1 MTVTALRQHTT
12 SSSILSGN
20 PATVR
25 LLLHS
30 SSSGTYPVVSL
41 TSRAKRLT
49 TTASTRDVQQLPQ
62 QTDLLDVYR
71 GLVATGRIRY
81 DEDQIRIVMQLRRL
95 SNTLRDYAPPAFVS
109 EYYQPS
115 RASSDESVRAVG
127 KHEYEYDRDAADPPW
142 YAPSPAKST
151 SEERSYADVKS
162 LVRLRSQAEALAEL
176 RTPKGL
182 LLTGPPGCGKSFL
195 VDLWVST
202 LPTPFKTRKH
212 YSELVLEIYR
222 GVWEETRRRKTVL
235 YAHEQVQSQ
244 PSSRPAWTRTVR
256 AQWQKLLE
264 SGALPKSWRS
274 VAYRDAIASAH
285 SRHLNF
291 PPIPFAIAHR
301 LVTQHWLLAFDE
313 LQLLDVS
320 SAGLLADVLSW
331 YWRMGGVVVASS
343 NKVPDDL
350 YRGGVQRERLEPF
363 VEALKARCPIL
374 EMLGKG
380 DWRREKASDGLR
392 SYWFTKNHEDEFWAC
407 VEGLTTA
414 GESSKRDLSIFGR
427 KLIVPHSTE
436 DVCRFTFSELCDETL
451 GPADYISIAAH
462 FRTVIITSIPI
473 LKVSAKNQSRR
484 FISLIDALYEAR
496 CRVIA
501 LAEAEPD
508 ELFFPDAVLEDAGS
522 GEIRDD
528 ALSEDQ
534 LMAEAFSESREDFRP
549 NISSY
554 ADKPERPAASPLSLD
569 SLSIFSGEEE
579 RFAYKRA
586 VSRLVEMTSER
597 YAKDDRWDPLT
608 SSRRKWESISI
619 EPSPSNVL
627 PISAKQ
633 VVKEGFRVGSVLDE
647 GYFPNDFAA
656 EATGEGE
663 VRSQQAVD
671 DRPSAPRLAGNHF
684 WGLREDWGDKARRWG
699 KGAAAFDA
707 EKRKEETN

>member
-1 MTVTALRQHTT
+1 MIGN
-12 SSSILSGN
+12 ILSGN
-20 PATVR
+20 PAKR
-25 LLLHS
+25 QLLLHS
-30 SSSGTYPVVSL
+30 SSSGTNPVSL

-49 TTASTRDVQQLPQ
+49 TTANVRDVRQLPQ

-71 GLVATGRIRY
+71 GLVTTGRIRY

-95 SNTLRDYAPPAFVS
+95 SNTLRDYVPSAFVS

-115 RASSDESVRAVG
+115 RVSSDESVRAIE
-127 KHEYEYDRDAADPPW
+127 KHEYGKDGNEPW
-142 YAPSPAKST
+142 YLSSSAKSS
-151 SEERSYADVKS
+151 SEERHYADVKS

-195 VDLWVST
+195 VDLWFST
-202 LPTPFKTRKH
+202 LPTPFKARKH

-222 GVWEETRRRKTVL
+222 GVWEETRRRKSFL
-235 YAHEQVQSQ
+235 YAREHEQSQ

-256 AQWQKLLE
+256 EQWQKLLE

-274 VAYRDAIASAH
+274 VSYRDAIASTY
-285 SRHLNF
+285 SRHLNL
-291 PPIPFAIAHR
+291 PPISFAIAHR
-301 LVTQHWLLAFDE
+301 LVTRHWLLAFDE
-313 LQLLDVS
+313 FQLLDVS

-363 VEALKARCPIL
+363 VEALKVRCPVF
-374 EMLGKG
+374 EMPGKG
-380 DWRREKASDGLR
+380 DWRREKANHGFR
-392 SYWFTKNHEDEFWAC
+392 SYWFTKNREDEFWTC

-414 GESSKRDLSIFGR
+414 SEPSKKDLSIFGR
-427 KLIVPHSTE
+427 ILVVPQSIG
-436 DVCRFTFSELCDETL
+436 DVCRFTFSELCDESL

-496 CRVIA
+496 CRVMA

-508 ELFFPDAVLEDAGS
+508 ELFFPDAVVEDSGS
-522 GEIRDD
+522 ASGGIRDD
-528 ALSEDQ
+528 TLSEDQ
-534 LMAEAFSESREDFRP
+534 LMAEAFSESREVFRS

-554 ADKPERPAASPLSLD
+554 EDKPERPAASPLSLD

-586 VSRLVEMTSER
+586 VSRLIEMTSER

-608 SSRRKWESISI
+608 SNRRKWESISS
-619 EPSPSNVL
+619 EPIPSNVL
-627 PISAKQ
+627 PISASEI
-633 VVKEGFRVGSVLDE
+633 VKEDSRVGRYALDE
-647 GYFPNDFAA
+647 GSFSSDFAA

-663 VRSQQAVD
+663 VRSQQAIG
-671 DRPSAPRLAGNHF
+671 DRPSAPRLAENHF
-684 WGLREDWGDKARRWG
+684 WGVREDWGDKAGRWG

-707 EKRKEETN
+707 QKREEQTK

>member
-1 MTVTALRQHTT
+1 MTALRHT
-12 SSSILSGN
+12 SSSSTLSGN
-20 PATVR
+20 PAKLR

-30 SSSGTYPVVSL
+30 SFSGSNPVSL
-41 TSRAKRLT
+41 TSRAKRL

-71 GLVATGRIRY
+71 GLVAAGRIRY

-109 EYYQPS
+109 EYYQSS
-115 RASSDESVRAVG
+115 RVSSDESVRAV
-127 KHEYEYDRDAADPPW
+127 ERDATEPW
-142 YAPSPAKST
+142 YSPSSAKST
-151 SEERSYADVKS
+151 SEERSYADVKA

-195 VDLWVST
+195 VDLWFST

-222 GVWEETRRRKTVL
+222 GVWEETRRRKTFL
-235 YAHEQVQSQ
+235 YAHEQGQPQ
-244 PSSRPAWTRTVR
+244 PSDRPAWTRAVR

-264 SGALPKSWRS
+264 SGTLPKSWRS
-274 VAYRDAIASAH
+274 VAYRGAIASAH
-285 SRHLNF
+285 SRHLNLS
-291 PPIPFAIAHR
+291 PISFAIAHR

-374 EMLGKG
+374 EMPGKG
-380 DWRREKASDGLR
+380 DWRREKASNGFR

-407 VEGLTTA
+407 AEGLTTA
-414 GESSKRDLSIFGR
+414 SESSKRDLSIFGR
-427 KLIVPHSTE
+427 KLIVPHSTV
-436 DVCRFTFSELCDETL
+436 DVCRFTFSELCDESL

-501 LAEAEPD
+501 LADAEPD
-508 ELFFPDAVLEDAGS
+508 ELFFPDAMAEDSGS
-522 GEIRDD
+522 RVIRDD
-528 ALSEDQ
+528 TLSEDQ
-534 LMAEAFSESREDFRP
+534 LMAEAFSESREGFRP

-586 VSRLVEMTSER
+586 VSRLIEMTSEH
-597 YAKDDRWDPLT
+597 YAKDNQWDPLT
-608 SSRRKWESISI
+608 SNRRKWERINT
-619 EPSPSNVL
+619 EPIPSNVL
-627 PISAKQ
+627 PISVRQ
-633 VVKEGFRVGSVLDE
+633 VVKEGFRVGRYVLDE
-647 GYFPNDFAA
+647 GSFANDFAA

-663 VRSQQAVD
+663 VRSQQAVG
-671 DRPSAPRLAGNHF
+671 DRPSAPRLAENHF
-684 WGLREDWGDKARRWG
+684 WGVREDWGDKAGRWG

-707 EKRKEETN
+707 EKHEEETK